1 MNFFCLKEEARVRL
15 GMQKEE
21 RRVFCVGKR
30 RVISVGRDGYVAVKL
45 GFRLLCFHYFF
56 CFGLLLLALLWRRSL
71 GWGPWR
77 AMVAVKQVLTRP
89 R

>member
-30 RVISVGRDGYVAVKL
+30 RVISVWGMDTLLLSWVFGCYAFTTSFASVCCCW
-45 GFRLLCFHYFF
+45 LCF
-56 CFGLLLLALLWRRSL
+56 GEE
-71 GWGPWR
+71 
-77 AMVAVKQVLTRP
+77 V
-89 R
+89 